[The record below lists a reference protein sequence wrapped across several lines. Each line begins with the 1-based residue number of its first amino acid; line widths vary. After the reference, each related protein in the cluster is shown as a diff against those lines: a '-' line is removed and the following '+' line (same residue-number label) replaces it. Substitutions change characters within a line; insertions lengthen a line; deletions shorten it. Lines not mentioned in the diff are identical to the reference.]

1 MLVGIAGGHGKVA
14 LRLARALR
22 EQGDDVRSLIRR
34 AEHAD
39 DVREAG
45 GEPVVCDLEA
55 VDPGAVAE
63 AIAGA
68 DAVVFA
74 AGAGPGSGPERKET
88 VDYDGAVK
96 LMDAAKRAGISRYV
110 IVSSVGADP
119 DAPGDDTFAV
129 YLRAKGKADAA
140 LASSGLDYTIVR
152 PGRLTD
158 HPGTGRVRI
167 GRDGEIPRED
177 VAAVLAAVLHEPG
190 TAGLTFDLVGGDV
203 PIDDAVAA
211 LVESG

>member
-1 MLVGIAGGHGKVA
+1 MLVAIAGGHGKVA
-14 LRLARALR
+14 LHLARVLR
-22 EQGDDVRSLIRR
+22 ERGDDVRSLIRR
-34 AEHAD
+34 PEHAD

-55 VDPGAVAE
+55 VDADAVAE

-88 VDYDGAVK
+88 VDYGGAVK
-96 LMDAAKRAGISRYV
+96 LIDAAKRAGISRYV

-119 DAPGDDTFAV
+119 DASGDDTFAV
-129 YLRAKGKADAA
+129 YLRAKGRADAA
-140 LASSGLDYTIVR
+140 LASSGLDSTIVR
-152 PGRLTD
+152 PGHLTD
-158 HPGTGRVRI
+158 GPGSGRVRS
-167 GRDGEIPRED
+167 GRDGQIPRED
-177 VAAVLAAVLHEPG
+177 VAAMLAAVLHEPR

-203 PIDDAVAA
+203 PIDEAVAA
-211 LVESG
+211 LVSD